1 VRRPLGATRPV
12 LLFLLTALV
21 ALQVMGR
28 IPHAEAHDVGSLGAQ
43 PQGVCAHDAHAHD
56 GQRMLS
62 TSRSATRSEVD
73 APAPPSGPGVS
84 SPVAGVPTPYAEVSH
99 GLSYVGWLSR
109 SRVSTVDLQV
119 FRC

>member
-1 VRRPLGATRPV
+1 
-12 LLFLLTALV
+12 
-21 ALQVMGR
+21 
-28 IPHAEAHDVGSLGAQ
+28 
-43 PQGVCAHDAHAHD
+43 
-56 GQRMLS
+56 MLS

-119 FRC
+119 FRCWFRAQVPRPRSRSRSPSGRPRDPSARACRWLIGLPRRPRSA